1 MTKSPNYTELHDA
14 GELGRRVDRALAM
27 LEECELCPRRCGVNR
42 LEGETGWCGAGRHAH
57 VASFGPHYGEESVLV
72 GRGGS
77 GAIFFSGC
85 NLGCI
90 FCQNAGISRDPEAG
104 PEASSEDLA
113 GVMLDLQRQ
122 GCGNINFVTP
132 SHVVPQILEA
142 LPVAVDHG
150 LSLPLVFNS
159 SAYDA
164 VETLKLLDGVVD
176 IYMPDVKMWDEA
188 LSKRLLQA
196 ADYPECARN
205 AVAEMHRQTGDLVVE
220 NGRARRGLLVRHLVM
235 PLGAA
240 GSAQWAQW
248 LARLSMRTWVNVM
261 GQYHPCLDA
270 HGHPETSRMVS
281 ESELCAAF
289 EAMREAG
296 LHRFEGR
303 EAFERRCT

>member
-1 MTKSPNYTELHDA
+1 MTKRPNYIGLHA
-14 GELGRRVDRALAM
+14 TGELRGRADRALAM
-27 LEECELCPRRCGVNR
+27 LEACELCPRRCGVNR
-42 LEGETGWCGAGRHAH
+42 LEGQTGWCGVGRHAH

-77 GAIFFSGC
+77 GAVFFSGC

-90 FCQNAGISRDPEAG
+90 FCQNADISREPEAG
-104 PEASSEDLA
+104 PEASSEELA

-122 GCGNINFVTP
+122 GCENINFVTP

-150 LSLPLVFNS
+150 LSLPLIYNS
-159 SAYDA
+159 SAYDE
-164 VETLKLLDGVVD
+164 VGTLKLLDGVVD

-205 AVAEMHRQTGDLVVE
+205 AVAEMHRQVGDLAVE
-220 NGRARRGLLVRHLVM
+220 SGTGRRGLLVRHLVM
-235 PLGAA
+235 PQGAA

-248 LARLSMRTWVNVM
+248 LARLSVRTWVNVM

-270 HGHPETSRMVS
+270 HEHPETSRMVS
-281 ESELCAAF
+281 ESELCGAF
-289 EAMREAG
+289 HAMQEAG
-296 LHRFEGR
+296 IHRIDER
-303 EAFERRCT
+303 EVFERRCS